1 MNWLKISGF
10 ALALVQVALIAAKLT
25 GGTHWS
31 WLSVLTPLW
40 LPIVA
45 AIVIAIIAI
54 ALFSGA
60 SGRGEN
66 LFQ

>member
-1 MNWLKISGF
+1 MNWLKIGGF
-10 ALALVQVALIAAKLT
+10 ALALIQVALIAAKLT

-45 AIVIAIIAI
+45 VIVIALVAVV
-54 ALFSGA
+54 LFAGA
-60 SGRGEN
+60 SDRWGN
-66 LFQ
+66 PFQ